1 MNNIYNKKLNDF
13 TRKYFI
19 SDNNLS
25 KEDILFQKIN
35 YNNIKAQI
43 FEDLLLYDKI
53 TFKVYGENIP
63 LAFLINEL
71 SMKGIEKL
79 IEKDDIQFVLWTPT
93 IMHMVSNIKGVIPL
107 CSGRLNSPVHCEP
120 EQSIESGLNFLTNL
134 SQKNK
139 KIIKRKL
146 RDKYIIPKEGIE
158 KETQE
163 FTLSAFKSNKFSHYG
178 LTNEEDLTQLNK
190 EQKKTLNKC
199 ASDLLEYKFTISEK
213 LTINQNSEFQPLFN
227 STLKNC
233 IKHDEIVTEIIKIE
247 NFPNLKEVFF
257 NLEKTTF
264 KDIVKIREKNNIKK
278 FRNWLNEISDNVE
291 FNEITKEYINSIENS
306 KDFFETKKGRFTKNI
321 IMSLVGAGIGSV
333 AGPVGTAV
341 GGFAGSLL
349 SPTTDFALD
358 MLDEYY
364 ISELLKGWTP
374 RVFFDEINKLE

>member
-1 MNNIYNKKLNDF
+1 MNNIYNKDLNDF
-13 TRKYFI
+13 TRKYF
-19 SDNNLS
+19 LS
-25 KEDILFQKIN
+25 NYKLTKKDVLFQKIN

-43 FEDLLLYDKI
+43 FEDLLLYDKV
-53 TFKVYGENIP
+53 TFKVYGENFP

-79 IEKDDIQFVLWTPT
+79 IEKDDIQFALWTPT
-93 IMHMVSNIKGVIPL
+93 IMYGVSNIKGVIPIFP
-107 CSGRLNSPVHCEP
+107 GRFNSPVHCEP

-158 KETQE
+158 NEAQE
-163 FTLSAFKSNKFSHYG
+163 FTLSAFKSNKFAHYE
-178 LTNEEDLTQLNK
+178 LTNEEDLTQLDKKQK
-190 EQKKTLNKC
+190 EILNKC
-199 ASDLLEYKFTISEK
+199 ASDLLEYKFTISEQ

-227 STLKNC
+227 STVKNS

-278 FRNWLNEISDNVE
+278 FRNWLNEISNNAE
-291 FNEITKEYINSIENS
+291 LNEITKEYINSIENS

-321 IMSLVGAGIGSV
+321 IMSLVGAGIGSI
-333 AGPVGTAV
+333 AGPMGTTI
-341 GGFAGSLL
+341 GGIAGNLL
-349 SPTTDFALD
+349 SPSADFALD
-358 MLDEYY
+358 MLDEYF
-364 ISELLKGWTP
+364 ISEVLKGWTP
-374 RVFFDEINKLE
+374 RTFFDELNKLE

>member
-35 YNNIKAQI
+35 YNHIKAQI

-71 SMKGIEKL
+71 SMKGIERL

-93 IMHMVSNIKGVIPL
+93 IMHVVSNIKGVIPL
-107 CSGRLNSPVHCEP
+107 VHGRINSPVHCEP

-134 SQKNK
+134 SKKNK

-158 KETQE
+158 NESQE
-163 FTLSAFKSNKFSHYG
+163 FTISAFKSNKFAYYG
-178 LTNEEDLTQLNK
+178 LTNEKDLSQLNK
-190 EQKKTLNKC
+190 EQKETLNKC
-199 ASDLLEYKFTISEK
+199 ASDLLEYKFTISEQ
-213 LTINQNSEFQPLFN
+213 LMINQNSEFQPLFN

-233 IKHDEIVTEIIKIE
+233 IKHNKILTEIIRIE

-257 NLEKTTF
+257 NLEKTSL
-264 KDIVKIREKNNIKK
+264 KDVIKIREKNNIKK

-291 FNEITKEYINSIENS
+291 LNDVTKEYINSIENS
-306 KDFFETKKGRFTKNI
+306 KGFFETKKGRFTKNI
-321 IMSLVGAGIGSV
+321 TMSLLGAGVGSIS
-333 AGPVGTAV
+333 GPMGTAI
-341 GGFAGSLL
+341 GGVAGSLL
-349 SPTTDFALD
+349 SPSADFALD
-358 MLDEYY
+358 MIDEYL
-364 ISELLKGWTP
+364 ISELVKGWTP
-374 RVFFDEINKLE
+374 RMFFNELNKLQ